1 MQGFQIFL
9 RTWRQAIGWFVF
21 VAFGSHGWWLPSSI
35 LWKSRPYHPCGSTA
49 MFRRWIRL
57 VADRPLSRHRR
68 LDVDADRASNV
79 VDRAFFHR
87 RSIDASEVAFI
98 RNTWSRRQS
107 EPDPPVFP
115 TRHPVATKRRLWK
128 KRLQTSSKE
137 HVFLARRG
145 RSEATFVRF
154 FFSVFK
160 LGRGRGMCGRSAIAP
175 GSRPFDLRS
184 KEGRR
189 RGPFLCHRT

>member
-1 MQGFQIFL
+1 
-9 RTWRQAIGWFVF
+9 
-21 VAFGSHGWWLPSSI
+21 
-35 LWKSRPYHPCGSTA
+35 

-145 RSEATFVRF
+145 RSEATFVRAPLDVGTSLRGAHVVLF
-154 FFSVFK
+154 DMSSAVDEFK
-160 LGRGRGMCGRSAIAP
+160 SLVEGRDASQDHAKKGATLATNSTALHNRSHVCCEGSNTDGRGRTKMARNDAAS
-175 GSRPFDLRS
+175 S
-184 KEGRR
+184 K
-189 RGPFLCHRT
+189 